1 MTPEEA
7 KRILAA
13 YRADGALEDDPEV
26 VAALDL
32 VAQDADLR
40 SWWSR
45 QQRFHQS
52 LARSLR
58 AVPVPAELARSL
70 SASPASRHSSP
81 DNSTFRIPHS
91 AFFPRSWL
99 AWAAVFMATAL
110 LATLWLRRG
119 PGEDSFATFRS
130 RMVRSALREYRMDVV
145 TNDLTAIRSYLA
157 RHDAPSELKLDG
169 GLARLPAVGGGLLS
183 WQGRK
188 VAMVCLAD
196 EKQMFYLFV
205 VDQDSVRQPP
215 SDQPVF
221 TQENQ
226 LATASWSHRGL
237 SYLLAGDVG
246 ERTLR
251 QLF

>member
-13 YRADGALEDDPEV
+13 YRADGALEDDAELA
-26 VAALDL
+26 AALEL
-32 VAQDADLR
+32 VSQDAGLR
-40 SWWSR
+40 AWWSR

-58 AVPVPAELARSL
+58 AVPVPVELARSL
-70 SASPASRHSSP
+70 LPSPAPRHSPPIS
-81 DNSTFRIPHS
+81 SAFRTPHS
-91 AFFPRSWL
+91 ALRTRSWL
-99 AWAAVFMATAL
+99 AWAAVFLVAAL
-110 LATLWLRRG
+110 LATFWLRRG
-119 PGEDSFATFRS
+119 PGEDGFATFRS

-145 TNDLTAIRSYLA
+145 TNDFATIQSYLA

-188 VAMVCLAD
+188 VAMVCFGG
-196 EKQMFYLFV
+196 EQQMFYLFV
-205 VDQDSVRQPP
+205 VNQDSVRQPP
-215 SDQPVF
+215 PDQPTF
-221 TQENQ
+221 AQENQ

-237 SYLLAGDVG
+237 SYLLAGDVS